1 MGNGTHS
8 AMTAGHSATNRYVR
22 YEILEKKHSIF
33 YTLIIVTALTI
44 ICLVTALYVRQLDR
58 TISDNIINEI
68 SEIAAHDKSTIQ
80 SYIEMCWED
89 LYEIHHRLASDGCD
103 TIEDVEARLNL
114 ECASSSFTHIYLVA
128 ENGAVYTDKFV
139 TYVPDSHSSAPE
151 SHLPQY
157 FSNNRDKVVAR
168 FDDKIR
174 RGRATKGSILYGV
187 RLDNYELNGI
197 KMFALIGI
205 SDISSIQDKMV
216 IDSFIKDG
224 KIRGHSALIDMEG
237 NYIVDINKKL
247 YLNKWN
253 NLFDHLAESKES
265 EMTSEELS
273 ERLSHLETF
282 GFYHSHEEENSRE
295 LFYFIP
301 FDPEISLYFI
311 MSVNEEVFMEQTRTF
326 VTMSM
331 AMLAISM
338 LTVISML
345 LIVMRYQN
353 KTILASKAA
362 KSQKEFLSN
371 MSHEIRTP
379 LNGLIGM
386 NHLIMAHIDDDS
398 QKPQIKE
405 WLKKSHSTAGYLL
418 SLVNDIL
425 DMSKLQAGKADIL
438 REPLLVDALI
448 DEIAAMQADNIAG
461 RGVEFIVEKDITEP
475 CIEGDATHIKQILMN
490 IVGNA
495 AKFTPKGK
503 SIRLSVSQEKTDDAH
518 VITIYRCEDTG
529 IGISREYIGKIFD
542 SFSQERNRN
551 TNGIKGT
558 GLGMAISKLLANA
571 MGGDITVES
580 EINVGSIFTVRLPS
594 KIVAEIPGCLKE
606 REGDMSIREN
616 GEPMGRFGN
625 RPVKILVAEDVELN
639 AEILMEI
646 LTMEG
651 FDAVHARDGREAVEL
666 FRESEIGEFDIILMD
681 MQMPVMDGCSAC
693 AEIRRMDRADAKSVV
708 IYACTANIFKE
719 DRDRAMESGMN
730 DFLTKPV
737 DIGGLLKKMGRTD
750 GANDFSKTL

>member
-1 MGNGTHS
+1 M
-8 AMTAGHSATNRYVR
+8 
-22 YEILEKKHSIF
+22 EKKHSIF

-187 RLDNYELNGI
+187 RLDNYEVNGI